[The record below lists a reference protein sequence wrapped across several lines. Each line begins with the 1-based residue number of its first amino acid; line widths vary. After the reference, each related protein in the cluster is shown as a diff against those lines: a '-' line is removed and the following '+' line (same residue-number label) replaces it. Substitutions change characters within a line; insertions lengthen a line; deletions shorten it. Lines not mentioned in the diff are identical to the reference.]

1 MLGHL
6 EVLILSIAFVLW
18 WFVRRLDVRVKL
30 LIRTQLLCAWSVEVM
45 GEDVARTMGSNL
57 WLYNTYILLDLTLTG
72 LVVRSL
78 VMTRSTVAL
87 GMTIPWL
94 ICVCLESN
102 WGRSSQ
108 ELFSVTF
115 IVGAFS
121 LSAGILY
128 VLFSRVLSEDPDQPF
143 YREPEFVL
151 LLAQLIYFTGMIPY
165 NGLMN
170 FLNNRHSELSEK
182 LVDINLVIASTRYA
196 LVGLVALRL
205 VQGRK

>member
-1 MLGHL
+1 M
-6 EVLILSIAFVLW
+6 
-18 WFVRRLDVRVKL
+18 
-30 LIRTQLLCAWSVEVM
+30 
-45 GEDVARTMGSNL
+45 
-57 WLYNTYILLDLTLTG
+57 
-72 LVVRSL
+72 
-78 VMTRSTVAL
+78 
-87 GMTIPWL
+87 
-94 ICVCLESN
+94 
-102 WGRSSQ
+102 
-108 ELFSVTF
+108 TF